1 MGEHLKQKIEH
12 IQERAAERPSHLASN
27 IAADIG
33 RFGKEVKDA
42 AVHSFDVTKEE
53 LSDLYKQSEKK
64 VGDARRQM
72 QGGIRSKPLQ
82 SVLIATAVGL
92 AVGFAF
98 GMFGRKNNH

>member
-1 MGEHLKQKIEH
+1 MGEHLKHKFEH
-12 IQERAAERPSHLASN
+12 IQERATDCPSHLASN
-27 IAADIG
+27 IAADVG

-53 LSDLYKQSEKK
+53 LGDLYKQGEKK

-72 QGGIRSKPLQ
+72 QGGIRAKPLQ

-98 GMFGRKNNH
+98 GMFGGKSNH